1 MNIDVKPRSDI
12 MNVIKTE
19 QSAIV
24 SKDFEEKEGEVDEQ
38 IYD

>member
-12 MNVIKTE
+12 RNIIKTE

-24 SKDFEEKEGEVDEQ
+24 SKEIDTQEEGDELE
-38 IYD
+38 